1 MTKIK
6 SVTLDAGHGGK
17 DPGSSG
23 NGIIEKHIAL
33 EVVKKIAAILISNGV
48 HVNYSRTTDV
58 YLSLAERTN
67 KANRE
72 KSDLFVSVHTNAH
85 ANKDAHGVETFSHT
99 TSSKGLILSKN
110 IHKHVLAD
118 KSLYTT
124 NRGTKTA
131 NFAVVRQTKM
141 PSALIELAFITN
153 KADAQILKTK
163 QDAFALAIAKGILET
178 LNIPLIQF
186 NSGSAPNASVLLKKG
201 DRGQTVSELQSNLSK
216 LGFACEVD
224 GIFGQATEYAVKSYQ
239 NSILIMMDGIAGKDT
254 LANIKNSLSKIN
266 QVVESKKSY
275 KIQTDSFDIEE
286 HARKRSKELKEQG
299 IDNFIK
305 IED

>member
-1 MTKIK
+1 MLKKT
-6 SVTLDAGHGGK
+6 VTLDAGHGGK
-17 DPGSSG
+17 DPGAVG
-23 NGIIEKHIAL
+23 NGLKEKDITL
-33 EVVKKIAAILISNGV
+33 EVVKKIAEILKANGV

-58 YLSLAERTN
+58 YLSLTERTN
-67 KANRE
+67 KANSD

-85 ANKDAHGVETFSHT
+85 NTEKAHGVETFSHP

-178 LNIPLIQF
+178 LNIPLSPF
-186 NSGSAPNASVLLKKG
+186 DSGSTPNTSVLLKKG
-201 DRGQTVSELQSNLSK
+201 DRGQAVSELQSNLNK
-216 LGFACEVD
+216 LGFACDVD

-239 NSILIMMDGIAGKDT
+239 NSILIMMDGIAGKNT
-254 LANIKNSLSKIN
+254 LVNIKNSLSKMN
-266 QVVESKKSY
+266 QVVEESKKSY
-275 KIQTDSFDIEE
+275 KIQTGSFDIEE